1 METPQTLPGPV
12 CSRFAII
19 FNIGME
25 PKMRITICEDKIEL
39 GRQAAAMGR
48 HYIKTTIKE
57 KGFANVAFV
66 TGTSQIGLLENLRK
80 AEIEWD
86 KVNAFL
92 LDEFIGLK
100 DGHKASSETFLK
112 ENFLNYIP
120 AIGSFHPISRD
131 KNTSATLKKMN
142 KLMKDYPL
150 DVAFICIGENGHLAF
165 NDPPADLDVTDPYI
179 LVDLERRSRRQQ
191 VGEGW
196 FKSID
201 DVPSE
206 AITMSIKEILSAKNI
221 ICACPEQRK
230 AKAVAMCI
238 YDDIGPAAPCAALKR
253 KNNCDVFLDR
263 QSSCLILGDKR
274 NF

>member
-1 METPQTLPGPV
+1 
-12 CSRFAII
+12 
-19 FNIGME
+19 
-25 PKMRITICEDKIEL
+25 MRITICENKIEL
-39 GRQAAAMGR
+39 GAQAAAMGR
-48 HYIKTTIKE
+48 YHINAAIQKQ
-57 KGFANVAFV
+57 GRANVAFV
-66 TGTSQIGLLENLRK
+66 TGTSQMEMLKALRSM
-80 AEIEWD
+80 EIDWS
-86 KVNAFL
+86 KVNIFL
-92 LDEFIGLK
+92 LDEFIGLE

-230 AKAVAMCI
+230 AKA
-238 YDDIGPAAPCAALKR
+238 P
-253 KNNCDVFLDR
+253 
-263 QSSCLILGDKR
+263 
-274 NF
+274 

>member
-1 METPQTLPGPV
+1 
-12 CSRFAII
+12 
-19 FNIGME
+19 
-25 PKMRITICEDKIEL
+25 MRITICENKREL
-39 GRQAAAMGR
+39 GQQAASLGR
-48 HYIKTTIKE
+48 HCIKSTIE
-57 KGFANVAFV
+57 KLGRANVAFV
-66 TGTSQIGLLENLRK
+66 TGTSQIEMLTALRSK
-80 AEIEWD
+80 DLQWD
-86 KVNAFL
+86 KVNVFL
-92 LDEFIGLK
+92 LDEFVGLP

-112 ENFLNYIP
+112 ENFLNYLP
-120 AIGSFHPISRD
+120 AIGSFHPISRKAD
-131 KNTSATLKKMN
+131 SRSTLREMN
-142 KLMKDYPL
+142 ELMKDYPL